1 MEVYC
6 NKCNKDFEI
15 NAKEKK
21 HKDGIVE
28 LYFKCPYCKERYTS
42 FFTDKNIRQKQK
54 KVRNKYEQLGKCI
67 DMKDRIALL
76 KEIDSMKTDL
86 KVDMDNLKEKML
98 NGKVRY

>member
-15 NAKEKK
+15 KAKEKK
-21 HKDGIVE
+21 YADGIVE

-54 KVRNKYEQLGKCI
+54 KVRKFYEQYGKETDEHKI
-67 DMKDRIALL
+67 IELL
-76 KEIDSMKTDL
+76 KQIDDL
-86 KVDMDNLKEKML
+86 KVEIGNDMNKLKNRML
-98 NGKVRY
+98 GTQ

>member
-21 HKDGIVE
+21 YKDGIVE
-28 LYFKCPYCKERYTS
+28 LYFKCPHCKERYTS

-54 KVRNKYEQLGKCI
+54 KVRKLYEQYGKQTDENKI
-67 DMKDRIALL
+67 IELL
-76 KEIDSMKTDL
+76 KEIDDL
-86 KVDMDNLKEKML
+86 KVEIGNDMNKLKNRML
-98 NGKVRY
+98 GTQ